1 MNQHKI
7 DVILQEKAVI
17 EYLKIELARAQGNN
31 DDINTSI
38 FKNRIKAKEKL
49 IARLEGRENLDK
61 QLDKHLM
68 LPLPPTPSP
77 QQQ

>member
-49 IARLEGRENLDK
+49 IARLEGGENLDK

-68 LPLPPTPSP
+68 PPLPPPPPP
-77 QQQ
+77 QQ

>member
-49 IARLEGRENLDK
+49 IARLEGAENLDK

-68 LPLPPTPSP
+68 PPPPPPPP
-77 QQQ
+77 QQ